1 MARKQAIQATVTGQD
16 QQVGF
21 RALVMKQAI
30 ASNLAGVARNQ
41 PNSVVRFTLQ
51 GDKDRIDAALPI
63 IQDGTT
69 RSADLKIAT
78 VPVVVNPDLKSFTI
92 VDWTSSSRN
101 ITDPY
106 TLVFRLRDD
115 DTEISAKDA
124 KLVWRGILEKTL
136 NDADR
141 AKLQPDD

>member
-1 MARKQAIQATVTGQD
+1 MTKIVAIQATVTGQD

-30 ASNLAGVARNQ
+30 AYNLGGVARNE
-41 PNSVVRFTLQ
+41 PNGVVKFTLQ
-51 GDKDRIDAALPI
+51 GDKDRIDAALPV

-69 RSADLKIAT
+69 RSSDLKIAT
-78 VPVVVNPDLKSFTI
+78 VAVVVNPDLKSFTI

-106 TLVFRLRDD
+106 TLVFTLRDD
-115 DTEISAKDA
+115 GTEISAKDA
-124 KLVWRGILEKTL
+124 KSVWRGILEQTL
-136 NDADR
+136 NAEDR
-141 AKLQPDD
+141 AKLQPSD

>member
-1 MARKQAIQATVTGQD
+1 MAKTMAIQATVTGQD

-30 ASNLAGVARNQ
+30 AYNLGGVARNE
-41 PNSVVRFTLQ
+41 PDGIVKFTLQ
-51 GDKDRIDAALPI
+51 GDKDRIDAALPV

-106 TLVFRLRDD
+106 TLVFTLRDD
-115 DTEISAKDA
+115 DTEVAAKDV
-124 KLVWRGILEKTL
+124 KLVWRGILENTL
-136 NDADR
+136 NAADR
-141 AKLQPDD
+141 AKLQPED

>member
-1 MARKQAIQATVTGQD
+1 MANIVAIQATVTGQD

-30 ASNLAGVARNQ
+30 AYNLGGVARNE
-41 PNSVVRFTLQ
+41 PDGIVRFTLQ
-51 GDKDRIDAALPI
+51 GDKDRIDAALPV

-124 KLVWRGILEKTL
+124 KLVWRGILENTL
-136 NDADR
+136 NAADR
-141 AKLQPDD
+141 AKLEPED

>member
-1 MARKQAIQATVTGQD
+1 MAKTVALQATVTGQD

-30 ASNLAGVARNQ
+30 AYNLGGVARNE
-41 PNSVVRFTLQ
+41 PDGIVKFTLQ
-51 GDKDRIDAALPI
+51 GDKDRIDAALPV

-106 TLVFRLRDD
+106 TLVFTLRDD
-115 DTEISAKDA
+115 DTEVAAKDV
-124 KLVWRGILEKTL
+124 KLVWRGILENTL
-136 NDADR
+136 NAADR
-141 AKLQPDD
+141 AKLQPED